1 MDELP
6 ISSES

>member
-6 ISSES
+6 